1 MMSLVDALDVRSV
14 SGSLCADVDDPQHA
28 SGAGWYT
35 V

>member
-1 MMSLVDALDVRSV
+1 MMSLVDALDVGSV
-14 SGSLCADVDDPQHA
+14 SGSLCVAVDDSQHA